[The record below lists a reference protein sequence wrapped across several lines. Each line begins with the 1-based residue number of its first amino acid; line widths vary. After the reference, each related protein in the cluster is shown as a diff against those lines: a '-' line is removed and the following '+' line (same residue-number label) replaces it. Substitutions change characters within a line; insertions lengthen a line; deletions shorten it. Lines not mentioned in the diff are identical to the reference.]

1 MVGKNGNTMREIIIL
16 ILIGLTAGG
25 VSGFLGIGGGIIVI
39 PGLVL
44 LLGFSQLSAQGTSMG
59 LLLPPIGLLAVINYY
74 KAGFVDIR
82 ASVIMAAAFLIGSY
96 FASKFVTTVPEYM
109 VKKAFAVF
117 LLVYSVKLF
126 IEK

>member
-1 MVGKNGNTMREIIIL
+1 MREIIIL
-16 ILIGLTAGG
+16 ILIGLAAGG

-82 ASVIMAAAFLIGSY
+82 ASVIMAIAFLIGSY
-96 FASKFVTTVPEYM
+96 FTSKFVTTVPEYI